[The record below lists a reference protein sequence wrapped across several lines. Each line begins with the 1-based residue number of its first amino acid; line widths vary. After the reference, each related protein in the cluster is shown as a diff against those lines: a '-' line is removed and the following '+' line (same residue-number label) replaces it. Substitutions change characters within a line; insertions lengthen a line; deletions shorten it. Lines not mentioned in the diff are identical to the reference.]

1 MESYRELILENIDYD
16 ILLERNPWDKDLLD
30 GYVELM
36 LEICCST
43 RESVRICGQEIP
55 TEVVKSRF
63 LKLNSEHIGYV
74 MDTTCDRITYND
86 LCRGCTH
93 SCKQSFRAVIIL
105 CPRYYSKRRKKE
117 DRDNGR

>member
-1 MESYRELILENIDYD
+1 MAYV
-16 ILLERNPWDKDLLD
+16 PVPKDLSK
-30 GYVELM
+30 
-36 LEICCST
+36 IKT
-43 RESVRICGQEIP
+43 
-55 TEVVKSRF
+55 
-63 LKLNSEHIGYV
+63 KLAFNLTKRCLLYTS
-74 MDTTCDRITYND
+74 YND